1 MTIGSVLEPGPETK
15 LEITRSSSD
24 RVKLNNQLERIAGM
38 RIGSVISRKA
48 RAGQEPRS
56 IAASSKDRSAL
67 CRRDCTVMV
76 TYAVQKATCESTMVV
91 KPRCGQE
98 NICIIETNSS
108 SCVMPVMISG
118 ITSGAFTMPVSSRR
132 PRNLAKRT
140 SAIAASV
147 PSTTAAVEAVTA
159 TSSDRSAACSS
170 WRLCSNW
177 KYQAVENPPQTLTS
191 GEALNEKAMSTM
203 IGR

>member
-1 MTIGSVLEPGPETK
+1 MTIASVLEPGPETK

-38 RIGSVISRKA
+38 IIGSVISRKA
-48 RAGQEPRS
+48 RAGPEPRS

-98 NICIIETNSS
+98 NICIIETNRRSL
-108 SCVMPVMISG
+108 VIQAMISR
-118 ITSGAFTMPVSSRR
+118 ITLRTVTM
-132 PRNLAKRT
+132 A
-140 SAIAASV
+140 
-147 PSTTAAVEAVTA
+147 
-159 TSSDRSAACSS
+159 
-170 WRLCSNW
+170 
-177 KYQAVENPPQTLTS
+177 
-191 GEALNEKAMSTM
+191 
-203 IGR
+203 